1 MQRSVVKGKQQES
14 RDRSTHIMDIIDIR
28 YSFDLDTHRRE
39 VFNLQI
45 DARKLELIHDPG
57 TELPAWTKLEFQ
69 QCSHCPLSVEVSPH
83 CPVAVNLLNVVER
96 FEHVK
101 SYDQIFL
108 EVVTNERKISQRT
121 TAQQGISSLLG
132 LLFASSGC
140 PHTNFLKPMARFHL
154 PLATEEETIYRATGM
169 YLLAKYILRSEGKSA
184 NLELVGLQKIYD
196 NLHTLNTSIANRVR
210 SATEADSS
218 ANAVVLLDML
228 AHLVPIAIDDRLE
241 EIQHLFESYLTDS
254 SSDKSSSD

>member
-1 MQRSVVKGKQQES
+1 
-14 RDRSTHIMDIIDIR
+14 MDIIKIR
-28 YSFDLDTHRRE
+28 YCFDLDSRRRE
-39 VFNLQI
+39 VFSLHLDSQ
-45 DARKLELIHDPG
+45 KLELINDPDIN
-57 TELPAWTKLEFQ
+57 LPDWTKLEFHK
-69 QCSHCPLSVEVSPH
+69 CSHCPLNSDVTPR
-83 CPVAVNLLNVVER
+83 CPVAVNLMNVIER
-96 FEHVK
+96 FEDVN
-101 SYDQIFL
+101 SYDQIYL
-108 EVVTNERKISQRT
+108 EVVTDERKVSQRT

-169 YLLAKYILRSEGKSA
+169 YLLAKYILRSEGKIA
-184 NLELVGLQKIYD
+184 NLELAGLQKIYD
-196 NLHTLNTSIANRVR
+196 NLHTLNTSIADRVR

-241 EIQHLFESYLTDS
+241 EIQHLFESYL
-254 SSDKSSSD
+254 SDTSRD